1 MKVAFVLPR
10 DFGAAIGG
18 YAVAYR
24 YASML
29 AARGH
34 DVRVLHVTNLGEVKG
49 PVPTARQ
56 LVRLARGRH
65 EPAPAPISWYPLDPR
80 VRSEQVGILTA
91 GLLQGLDAVVVTAWD
106 TAERV
111 GELAPKLGSTHIAY
125 LIQHYEIW
133 SGPQERVDATW
144 QLPITK
150 VVIAGWLLENARRL
164 GAVPVVHV
172 PNAIEPAEF
181 SLRTPPEDRDP
192 AHVAMLWHELPFK
205 RSADGLAALTLAR
218 ESDPRITATFFSV
231 FDPPADLPDWVTFV
245 HRADVAQ
252 LGEIYNR
259 AAVFISPSDSE
270 GWPLPPAEAMACGAA
285 LLSTDIP
292 GVRDYARPGDSAVLV
307 PVGDPPAMAAALLEL
322 IGDPAARAS
331 LARRGAAVIDGEFT
345 WQRSVEL
352 FERTLLERP
361 PG

>member
-29 AARGH
+29 ADRGH
-34 DVRVLHVTNLGEVKG
+34 DVRVLHVSHLSV
-49 PVPTARQ
+49 TAREGGP
-56 LVRLARGRH
+56 LRTAVRLARGGHRPT
-65 EPAPAPISWYPLDPR
+65 PAEVTWYPLDPR
-80 VRSEQVGILTA
+80 VRSENVGILTA
-91 GLLQGLDAVVVTAWD
+91 GLLRDRDAVVATAWD
-106 TAERV
+106 TAERI
-111 GELAPKLGSTHIAY
+111 GALAHRLSGVHLAY

-133 SGPQERVDATW
+133 SGPPERVDATW
-144 QLPITK
+144 RLPLTRI
-150 VVIAGWLLENARRL
+150 VIAGWLAENAARL
-164 GAVPVVHV
+164 GALPVTHI
-172 PNAIEPAEF
+172 PNAIEPTEF
-181 SLRTPPEDRDP
+181 RLRTPPLERDP

-205 RSADGLAALTLAR
+205 RSTDGLAALQLAR
-218 ESDPRITATFFSV
+218 EADPRVTATFFSI
-231 FDPPADLPDWVTFV
+231 FEPPPDLPPWIEFV

-252 LGEIYNR
+252 LSEIYDR

-292 GVRDYARPGDSAVLV
+292 GVRDYARPGDTAVLV

-322 IGDPAARAS
+322 IRDVDARSA
-331 LARRGAAVIDGEFT
+331 LACRGAAVIAGEFT
-345 WQRSVEL
+345 WSHSCD
-352 FERTLLERP
+352 LLEQTLF
-361 PG
+361 PGR